1 MKEALSE
8 HLWTISTSTP
18 PDSKKTWRDVLK
30 AMKLLCK
37 LHDLFDPPE
46 QTNVQMN
53 YLRLV
58 RFLVGGRSD
67 VMASVY

>member
-1 MKEALSE
+1 
-8 HLWTISTSTP
+8 
-18 PDSKKTWRDVLK
+18 
-30 AMKLLCK
+30 MKLLCK